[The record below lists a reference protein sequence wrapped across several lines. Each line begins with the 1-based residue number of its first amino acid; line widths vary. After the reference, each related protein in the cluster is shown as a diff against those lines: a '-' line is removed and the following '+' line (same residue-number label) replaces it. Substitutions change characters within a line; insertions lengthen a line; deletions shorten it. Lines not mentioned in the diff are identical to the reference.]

1 LVYWSTNERGGFYLN
16 LNTHPMLRKSLLSW
30 LSVATLTAQSIRPVE
45 SEETITLLPFSVTA
59 EKSSGYRVTSS
70 TTATRT
76 NTPLIDIPQTVNIVT
91 KEFWEDIAATSF
103 DESFKYV
110 ANVYVR
116 NRHAGSGDGV
126 NLRGFETNG
135 SIAVDGVRM
144 GNYKRDL
151 VGYERLEIV
160 KGPPSA
166 VQGRAGGTGLLNY
179 ILKKPSLEGR
189 EGYVRFRTSWNEF
202 DAMMHR
208 AELDVNLP
216 LRRDT
221 LAMRVA
227 GSWQDGDDYIKF
239 NKFRN
244 RTIYPS
250 FRWQL
255 TPNTE
260 VVLVNEF
267 LDLRTPSRDEGH
279 GFAIYPENARR
290 LIPQFNNNTDPITAL
305 RLPHNFNII
314 GTDNIDRQRIAAS
327 TLLVTHRFYENIFY
341 RQVANL
347 RYLFQ
352 NSFAYT
358 SENNFLLSRS
368 SQRVGN
374 ITSTNASTLQGDLVA
389 RFGVKNWL
397 NSTTLLGYAY
407 DDSDTINQQFS
418 GIPDAPFNTLNIATI
433 AATGNSRSF
442 YDGRRVSNLNRTI
455 FRTTS
460 SHNFGVFVQQD
471 FGLWQDRVLLS
482 GGIRTDR
489 DHIATRNVIGGA
501 QTGGADTKLDSH
513 RVGLTYK
520 FNPRLSAYVVTSLQN
535 DPTRTVQR
543 YNGLLAG
550 DPRLSETFTVS
561 PYSDLKE
568 AGMKGELFQGRMSF
582 SLAYWE
588 MVRTGSTINTLA
600 PGQSM
605 GQNVNI
611 GTQMVVEGARSEGWE
626 FNAYGSVTE
635 RLSLIANYTK
645 METSQAFS
653 GQQNGMGWN
662 LTTNNP
668 GRIPL
673 RFAPE
678 WNGNLF
684 AKYSF
689 QDAQNQG
696 WEVRGGISAIGPFY
710 AQLTGLGLAYVP
722 TTQRSFDAGVSYRW
736 KRYTVDLAV
745 NNIDS
750 SPMLVTRTQPP
761 RTYNLTLTGR
771 F

>member
-1 LVYWSTNERGGFYLN
+1 MPRV
-16 LNTHPMLRKSLLSW
+16 SLLDCIPAAAFM
-30 LSVATLTAQSIRPVE
+30 VAMVGNLPAQSLPPADA
-45 SEETITLLPFSVTA
+45 EETITLLPFSVTA
-59 EKSSGYRVTSS
+59 EKSSGYRVTSA

-76 NTPLIDIPQTVNIVT
+76 NTPLIDIPQTVDIVT

-126 NLRGFETNG
+126 NLRGFETNA

-179 ILKKPSLEGR
+179 ILKKPSFAAR
-189 EGYVRFRTSWNEF
+189 EGYVRYRMSWNEF
-202 DAMMHR
+202 DAMMNR
-208 AELDVNLP
+208 AEFDVNLP
-216 LRRDT
+216 LVGNV
-221 LAMRVA
+221 LALRVA
-227 GSWQDGDDYIKF
+227 GSWQNGDDYIKF
-239 NKFRN
+239 NRFRN
-244 RTIYPS
+244 QTLYPS
-250 FRWQL
+250 FRWKVSQ
-255 TPNTE
+255 NTE
-260 VVLVNEF
+260 VVLATELLN
-267 LDLRTPSRDEGH
+267 LRTPSRDEGH

-290 LIPQFNNNTDPITAL
+290 LIPQFNNSVDPITAL

-314 GTDNIDRQRIAAS
+314 GPDNIDHQRIATS
-327 TLLVTHRFYENIFY
+327 TLTVTHRFSDNIFY
-341 RQVANL
+341 RQAANL

-352 NSFAYT
+352 DSSAYT
-358 SENNFLLSRS
+358 SENNFVLIRP

-397 NSTTLLGYAY
+397 NSTTLFGYSY
-407 DDSDTINQQFS
+407 NDSDSSDQRFS
-418 GIPDAPFNTLNIATI
+418 GIPDAPFNSLNIAAI
-433 AATGNSRSF
+433 AAAGNSRSF
-442 YDGRRVSNLNRTI
+442 YEGRRVSNLNRTR
-455 FRTTS
+455 FTHS
-460 SHNFGVFVQQD
+460 SSYNIGVFAQQD
-471 FGLWQDRVLLS
+471 IGLWQDRVLLS

-489 DHIATRNVIGGA
+489 DHVATRDAVTGV
-501 QTGGADTKLDSH
+501 QTAGADTKLDSY
-513 RVGLTYK
+513 RYGLTYK
-520 FNPRLSAYVVTSLQN
+520 FNPRLSAYVVASVQN
-535 DPTRTVQR
+535 DPTRTIQR

-550 DPRLSETFTVS
+550 DPRLGEAFTVS
-561 PYSDLKE
+561 PYSELKE
-568 AGMKGELFQGRMSF
+568 AGLKGELFQGRMSF

-588 MVRTGSTINTLA
+588 MVRTGSVVNILA
-600 PGQSM
+600 PGVSM

-611 GTQMVVEGARSEGWE
+611 GTQTVMQGAQSDGWE
-626 FNAYGSVTE
+626 FSAYGNVTE

-645 METSQAFS
+645 MKTGQAFR
-653 GQQNGMGWN
+653 GQQNAMGWN
-662 LTTNNP
+662 STTNDP

-689 QDAQNQG
+689 RDEQSQG
-696 WEVRGGISAIGPFY
+696 WEVRGGVSAIGPFY
-710 AQLTGLGLAYVP
+710 AQVTGVGLTYVP
-722 TTQRSFDAGVSYRW
+722 EKQRSFDAGVSYRW
-736 KRYTVDLAV
+736 QRYTVDLAV

-761 RTYNLTLTGR
+761 RTYNLTLTAQ

>member
-1 LVYWSTNERGGFYLN
+1 MFPV
-16 LNTHPMLRKSLLSW
+16 SLLSR
-30 LSVATLTAQSIRPVE
+30 LSVAVSAATLAVALPAQNIIPAGSA
-45 SEETITLLPFSVTA
+45 ETITLQPFSVTA
-59 EKSSGYRVTSS
+59 EKSSSYRVTSS

-76 NTPLIDIPQTVNIVT
+76 NTALIDIPQTVDIVT
-91 KEFWEDIAATSF
+91 KEFWRDISATSF

-179 ILKKPSLEGR
+179 ILKKPSLADR
-189 EGYVRFRTSWNEF
+189 EGYVRYRNSWNEF

-208 AELDVNLP
+208 AEFDINLP
-216 LRRDT
+216 LRRDS

-227 GSWQDGDDYIKF
+227 GSWQDGEDYIKF
-239 NKFRN
+239 NRFRN
-244 RTIYPS
+244 FTIYPS

-255 TPNTE
+255 SDDTE
-260 VVLVNEF
+260 LVLVNEF
-267 LDLRTPSRDEGH
+267 LNLNTPSRDEGH

-290 LIPQFNNNTDPITAL
+290 LIPRFDNSADPITSL
-305 RLPHNFNII
+305 RLPHNFNLI
-314 GTDNIDRQRIAAS
+314 GPDNVDKQRIATS
-327 TLLVTHRFYENIFY
+327 TLSLTHRFAENIFV
-341 RQVANL
+341 RQVVNL

-352 NSFAYT
+352 DSFAYGA
-358 SENNFLLSRS
+358 ENNLVLNMP

-389 RFGVKNWL
+389 RFRITNWL
-397 NSTTLLGYAY
+397 NSNTLVGYSY
-407 DDSDTINQQFS
+407 NDSDTLDQRFS
-418 GIPDAPFNTLNIATI
+418 GKPDAPFNFLNIAAI
-433 AATGNSRSF
+433 AASGNSRS
-442 YDGRRVSNLNRTI
+442 YYEGRGVSTLARTT
-455 FRTTS
+455 FRQTS
-460 SHNFGVFVQQD
+460 SHGVGVFVQQD
-471 FGLWQDRVLLS
+471 FGLWQNRLLLS

-489 DHIATRNVIGGA
+489 DFSGTRNLVSGV
-501 QTGGADTKLDSH
+501 QTSVSDTKLDSY
-513 RVGLTYK
+513 RYGLTFK
-520 FNPRLSAYVVTSLQN
+520 FNARLAAYVVSSLQN
-535 DPTRTVQR
+535 DPTSTRLR
-543 YNGLLAG
+543 FNGLLAG
-550 DPRLSETFTVS
+550 DSRLGESFTVS
-561 PYSDLKE
+561 PYSELQE
-568 AGMKGELFQGRMSF
+568 AGLKGELFKGRMSF

-588 MVRTGSTINTLA
+588 MIRAGSVVNILA
-600 PGQSM
+600 PGVSM

-611 GTQMVVEGARSEGWE
+611 GTQTLVEGAQSEGWE
-626 FNAYGSVTE
+626 FSAYGNVTD

-645 METSQAFS
+645 MKTGQAFR
-653 GQQNGMGWN
+653 GQQNAMGWN
-662 LTTNNP
+662 STTNNP

-689 QDAQNQG
+689 RDSQGHG
-696 WEVRGGISAIGPFY
+696 WEVRAGISAIGPFY
-710 AQLTGLGLAYVP
+710 AQVTGVGLTLVP
-722 TTQRSFDAGVSYRW
+722 ESQRTFDAGLSYRW
-736 KRYTVDLAV
+736 KRYTADLAI

-750 SPMLVTRTQPP
+750 SPMMITRTQPP
-761 RTYNLTLTGR
+761 RTYNLTLTAD